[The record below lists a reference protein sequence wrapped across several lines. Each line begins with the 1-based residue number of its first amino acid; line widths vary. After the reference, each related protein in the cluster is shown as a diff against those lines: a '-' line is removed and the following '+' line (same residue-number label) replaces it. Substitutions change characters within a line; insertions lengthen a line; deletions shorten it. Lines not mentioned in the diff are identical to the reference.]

1 MTKRN
6 DILSTALRL
15 FNEHGY
21 HAVGVDRIRDEAQV
35 SKMTLY
41 NHFSNK
47 EKLVEEVLKL
57 RHDVFKRSLN
67 ASIANFE
74 HPLDKLREVF
84 NWHARWFFSRDFHG
98 CMFIKATGEF
108 HDTPGFIAISQNHKA
123 WVAKTLAGIF
133 SEIGTPT
140 PDLTANM
147 YQVVLD
153 GMIVNA
159 SIFNSFDQINDV
171 WTVLCKHHGFPLE
184 ALDRPNENF
193 SFSVG
198 GTF

>member
-21 HAVGVDRIRDEAQV
+21 HAVGVDRIRDEARV

-57 RHDVFKRSLN
+57 RHDIFKRSLSQ
-67 ASIANFE
+67 SIANFE
-74 HPLDKLREVF
+74 LPLDKLREVF

-123 WVAKTLAGIF
+123 WVAKTLKVILTEVGD
-133 SEIGTPT
+133 PT
-140 PDLTANM
+140 PELTANM

-159 SIFNSFDQINDV
+159 SIFNSFDQINDIWIGV
-171 WTVLCKHHGFPLE
+171 CKYHGFPQKE
-184 ALDRPNENF
+184 LDRPSDDF

-198 GTF
+198 STS

>member
-6 DILSTALRL
+6 VILTTALRL

-47 EKLVEEVLKL
+47 NKLVEEVLKL
-57 RHDVFKRSLN
+57 RHVMFKHSLES
-67 ASIANFE
+67 SISEFYNPHE
-74 HPLDKLREVF
+74 RLREIF
-84 NWHARWFFSRDFHG
+84 NWHARWFCSDDFHG

-108 HDTPGFIAISQNHKA
+108 HDVADFLAVSKYHKL
-123 WVAKTLAGIF
+123 WVARLIEHIF
-133 SEIGTPT
+133 VDMNDPFPSMK
-140 PDLTANM
+140 ANVF
-147 YQVVLD
+147 QVILD

-159 SIFNSFDQINDV
+159 SIFNSFERVNEV
-171 WTVLCKHHGFPLE
+171 WEELCRSNGFPIRP
-184 ALDRPNENF
+184 LDEPIGEFSILNF
-193 SFSVG
+193 SPL
-198 GTF
+198 